1 MTQREIPEPSARGQ
15 LASRG
20 SRRPRT
26 GWRGSTKGLELPVS
40 DWLPYRGLEG
50 SDRQVEAQCGN
61 PILSEPGSQIGSGTV
76 TGGGLTLLLHKNLPG
91 ELTPTRERRA
101 SLPSFCCFRLC

>member
-1 MTQREIPEPSARGQ
+1 MLVDGTEALRRNDPEGDPEPSARGQ

-20 SRRPRT
+20 SRRPRA

-50 SDRQVEAQCGN
+50 SDRQVEAQWQ
-61 PILSEPGSQIGSGTV
+61 PHPE
-76 TGGGLTLLLHKNLPG
+76 
-91 ELTPTRERRA
+91 
-101 SLPSFCCFRLC
+101 